1 MRTQGGRGRTLNMRE
16 WDEEISQLVA
26 KLKLEPA
33 REAAIV
39 REISQHLDDCY
50 QESLSSGATPEEA
63 ERLTLEELGAGGTL
77 QRELRRVERPSPQEP
92 VVFGTNKRINMIT
105 DFWQDLRY

>member
-1 MRTQGGRGRTLNMRE
+1 MRE
-16 WDEEISQLVA
+16 WDEEISQLLA

-50 QESLSSGATPEEA
+50 QEALSSGATPEEA
-63 ERLTLEELGAGGTL
+63 ERLTLAEIWVMTRD
-77 QRELRRVERPSPQEP
+77 QQEYQTC
-92 VVFGTNKRINMIT
+92 VNGMKRSLNCWRI
-105 DFWQDLRY
+105 